1 MKRIF
6 MMELDDQE
14 DLDTVIDDLGI
25 SLHTLTGILGTNTM
39 QLLLSI
45 ASTTLQALV
54 DYGPMHSFIHDVVV
68 HRLGMEITYRPGL
81 SVKVANRERMQSYGV
96 CKGTMLSIQG
106 ETFHGD
112 CYTLPLEGFDLNLS
126 IQWLKSLGLIVWDF
140 TALSMVFLHDSQ
152 SMRFIGYGGQAP
164 GLCSIQP
171 QDDLLKTLLTTYA
184 DIFEEPQSLPPQRH
198 NDHHIHLLPAP
209 HQWQSSHIDTHS
221 C

>member
-1 MKRIF
+1 
-6 MMELDDQE
+6 
-14 DLDTVIDDLGI
+14 
-25 SLHTLTGILGTNTM
+25 
-39 QLLLSI
+39 
-45 ASTTLQALV
+45 
-54 DYGPMHSFIHDVVV
+54 
-68 HRLGMEITYRPGL
+68 
-81 SVKVANRERMQSYGV
+81 
-96 CKGTMLSIQG
+96 
-106 ETFHGD
+106 
-112 CYTLPLEGFDLNLS
+112 LNLS

-198 NDHHIHLLPAP
+198 NDHRIHLLPAP